1 MGQQVLHRM
10 HFHVTE
16 QHKKSVQRYHQQL
29 RDEAETSR
37 SVQETD
43 EQMSDQQVWKR
54 LEELER
60 QEQRRQEM
68 QQDMYVNIPNVV
80 TNPGLS
86 W

>member
-1 MGQQVLHRM
+1 M
-10 HFHVTE
+10 HFYVTE

-29 RDEAETSR
+29 REEADSAS
-37 SVQETD
+37 SVQETE
-43 EQMSDQQVWKR
+43 EQMSDQQEWKR

-60 QEQRRQEM
+60 QEQRRKEL

-86 W
+86 

>member
-1 MGQQVLHRM
+1 M

-29 RDEAETSR
+29 RNETE
-37 SVQETD
+37 SVSSLKETE

-60 QEQRRQEM
+60 QEQRRNEM

-86 W
+86 